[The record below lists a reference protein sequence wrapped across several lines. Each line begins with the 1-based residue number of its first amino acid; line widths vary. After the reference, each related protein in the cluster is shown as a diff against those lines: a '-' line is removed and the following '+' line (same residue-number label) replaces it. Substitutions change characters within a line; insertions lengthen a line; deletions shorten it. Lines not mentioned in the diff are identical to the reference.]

1 MTFRAPSG
9 GATQGDPMNKAMLAL
24 AVGLTFSLA
33 AQAQTIYRTTD
44 AQGNVVFTDNPDRG
58 GEEVELA
65 PVTVVPAT
73 GEVRIGAEAPS
84 LEGDEAAASPGQPFM
99 PYDSFSIVSPNHE
112 QAFPVGAAGNI
123 PVDLGIEPA
132 LREDHRVRLLVDGQ
146 VSQSA
151 MHTDAFM
158 VPNMNPGEHV
168 LQAELLDAAG
178 EVRHRT
184 SPVTIYVLRAN
195 VNRQP
200 AD

>member
-1 MTFRAPSG
+1 
-9 GATQGDPMNKAMLAL
+9 MNKA
-24 AVGLTFSLA
+24 VLTLVLVMTFGVA
-33 AQAQTIYRTTD
+33 AEAQTIYRTTD

-58 GEEVELA
+58 GEQVELA
-65 PVTVVPAT
+65 PVTVVPSR
-73 GEVRIGAEAPS
+73 GEARAGQAAPRLGS
-84 LEGDEAAASPGQPFM
+84 VPASTSPGQPFM
-99 PYDSFSIVSPNHE
+99 PYDSFRIVSPTHE

-123 PVDLGIEPA
+123 TVDLGVEPG

-151 MHTDAFM
+151 MHTTAFM

-168 LQAELLDAAG
+168 LQAELLDAGG

-200 AD
+200 AG

>member
-1 MTFRAPSG
+1 
-9 GATQGDPMNKAMLAL
+9 MNKA
-24 AVGLTFSLA
+24 VLTLVLVMTFGVA
-33 AQAQTIYRTTD
+33 AEAQKIYRTTD

-58 GEEVELA
+58 GEQVELA
-65 PVTVVPAT
+65 PVTVVPST
-73 GEVRIGAEAPS
+73 GEVRTGGAPRVEGAAAPS
-84 LEGDEAAASPGQPFM
+84 ASPGQPFM
-99 PYDSFSIVSPNHE
+99 PYDSFRIVSPTHE

-123 PVDLGIEPA
+123 TVDLGVEPG
-132 LREDHRVRLLVDGQ
+132 LREDHRVRLLVDGR

-151 MHTDAFM
+151 MHTTAFM

-168 LQAELLDAAG
+168 LQAELLDAGG

-200 AD
+200 AG